1 MFSKTRFL
9 VAAFLFSV
17 VLIAQQKP
25 QTLKTFT
32 QKDLNAYQFDKNK
45 YDLRT
50 KRSFYLRTEA
60 DTASYFLDPSEYKG
74 ILNYGVDF
82 AARDKKVFTF
92 IENYFVYY
100 TDVVFE
106 KFAFSPTDSIVEME
120 GQIVGGWNSAD
131 FKGKPPADVVE
142 ISVGELQKKAF
153 VFTFDIFNPEKI
165 ITTYKGEEKKENFPL
180 DKLNSMVFY
189 KLNFRKNLPAGMPF
203 KARFKVDKNSVLS
216 IGKLDCFTHFYNIGE
231 MIYTKQPKKGVVIP
245 KRKDDAA
252 RFVKIIENN
261 VQVNDPKSQIK
272 AVTPPYY
279 QLTEKAETYILTRQ
293 YAKAKETYALLAK
306 DYPTLFARD
315 IHNAVRVAILSRDVK
330 TAFWWSEK
338 LAAKGID
345 LPYFN
350 AKIFDAMRK
359 NPQWK
364 PFQIKYDSINKT
376 AKNQWNANLKQQV
389 TDLLNEDQADY
400 GLENRK
406 DSTILYETT
415 ERVTDKFIALL
426 QKEGYPSEEKIGA
439 FTRNDTTLV
448 QSPEFTVIIRHA
460 IQQKPKNLKLLNEI
474 LDKSYANLEF
484 DSKRSTANRMFPNSC
499 FHIYKGNLYNSK
511 SCSYNNDVMVKKMVF
526 MFNNPHRFILDN
538 GDYIISEYNK
548 ESPEE
553 WDTFY
558 ENNFNLVMKLTDD
571 WEFYEK

>member
-1 MFSKTRFL
+1 MLLKTKFL
-9 VAAFLFSV
+9 LAAFIYTGFLW
-17 VLIAQQKP
+17 AQQKT
-25 QTLKTFT
+25 QALKTFT
-32 QKDLNAYQFDKNK
+32 QRDLNAYQFDQDK

-50 KRSFYLRTEA
+50 KKSFYLRTEA
-60 DTASYFLDPSEYKG
+60 DTASYFWDPSKYKG

-82 AARDKKVFTF
+82 ASRDKRTFTF

-106 KFAFSPTDSIVEME
+106 KCTFSLTDSIAEIE
-120 GQIVGGWNSAD
+120 GQIVGGWNSVD
-131 FKGKPPADVVE
+131 FKGKPPMDAVE
-142 ISVGELQKKAF
+142 ISVGELQKHSF
-153 VFTFDIFNPEKI
+153 VFSLDIFNPEAI
-165 ITTYKGEEKKENFPL
+165 ITTYKGEEKKQDFPL
-180 DKLNSMVFY
+180 DTLSTMTFHKLV
-189 KLNFRKNLPAGMPF
+189 FRKSLPSSTPF
-203 KARFKVDKNSVLS
+203 KVRFKVDKNSVLS
-216 IGKLDCFTHFYNIGE
+216 IAKLDCYAHFYNIGE
-231 MIYTKQPKKGVVIP
+231 MMFAKQRKKGVPSAP
-245 KRKDDAA
+245 KGKDAP

-272 AVTPPYY
+272 KETPPYY

-306 DYPTLFARD
+306 DHPTMYARD
-315 IHNAVRVAILSRDVK
+315 IHNAIRVAILSRDVK
-330 TAFWWSEK
+330 AAFWWSEK
-338 LAAKGID
+338 LAAKGVD
-345 LPYFN
+345 LPYFK

-359 NPQWK
+359 NPGWK
-364 PFQIKYDSINKT
+364 AFEAKYDSIGKIS
-376 AKNQWNANLKQQV
+376 KSQWNTNLKQQV

-406 DSTILYETT
+406 EPVVLYETT
-415 ERVTDKFIALL
+415 ERVTDKLIALL

-460 IQQKPKNLKLLNEI
+460 VQQKPKKLKLLNEI
-474 LDKSYANLEF
+474 LDKSYKALEF

-511 SCSYNNDVMVKKMVF
+511 SCSYNNDAMVKKMVF
-526 MFNNPHRFILDN
+526 MFNNPNQFILDN
-538 GDYIISEYNK
+538 GDYIIAEYNK

-553 WDTFY
+553 WDNYY